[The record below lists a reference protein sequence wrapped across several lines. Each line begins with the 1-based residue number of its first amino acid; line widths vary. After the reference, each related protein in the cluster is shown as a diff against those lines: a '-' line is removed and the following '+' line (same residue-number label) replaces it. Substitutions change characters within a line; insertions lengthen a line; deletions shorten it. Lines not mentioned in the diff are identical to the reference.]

1 MKLRTLINEIQSGTF
16 QVYHG
21 GSKWYSDPEIRP
33 TKGRYEGGPGIYFTT
48 NYETARKYAKGSNV
62 VQIVDIDSSFTDL
75 KIVKVDVNTIFQFLD
90 SLSGLK
96 KKKELKADIQR
107 IADRLQKQE
116 IPLTVLNNLIV
127 NWEAGSG
134 EIGKEVAKFFVSN
147 GADAVLDDQSG
158 EEQWLIVF
166 NPKIIKNYKVTN
178 PKEIETYMLPK
189 IR

>member
-1 MKLRTLINEIQSGTF
+1 MKLRKLLESSGNTF

-21 GSKWYSDPEIRP
+21 GSKWYGDPEIRP

-62 VQIVDIDSSFTDL
+62 VQIVDIDKSFTDL
-75 KIVKVDVNTIFQFLD
+75 KTVKVDINTIFEFLD

-96 KKKELKADIQR
+96 KRKELKADIQR
-107 IADRLQKQE
+107 FADRIQKQE
-116 IPLTVLNNLIV
+116 IPLTVLNNLII
-127 NWEAGSG
+127 NWEAGAG
-134 EIGKEVAKFFVSN
+134 EIGKEVARFFVSN
-147 GADAVLDDQSG
+147 GADAIVDDQSG

-178 PKEIETYMLPK
+178 PKEVETYMLPK